1 MAIFEDVT
9 LGYGGKEYTV
19 KHDEVMKLIGKI
31 EDVISLAELTRDGG
45 PRLSRLS
52 EAYAVALN
60 YAGCSVTIDEV
71 YASLFGDTGSSSAQG
86 AVTGLLMLMLPP
98 ATYNPSNNGAKTTG
112 KKRAGKKA

>member
-9 LGYGGKEYTV
+9 LGYGGEEYTV
-19 KHDEVMKLIGKI
+19 KHTEVMRLIGKI

-60 YAGCSVTIDEV
+60 YAGCKVTIDEV
-71 YASLFGDTGSSSAQG
+71 YASLFGGNGMAMAQG
-86 AVTGLLMLMLPP
+86 ATTGLLMVMMPP
-98 ATYNPSNNGAKTTG
+98 STYNPKNNGGQATG